1 MKPLRLAAVLCCSV
15 ACADATSSPRPEA
28 GVSPAAQWSGGTVQ
42 VHSAAFSGQALLS
55 LYAAGAPVAV
65 TRFDDTTLSVR
76 LPVVPTGDL
85 VISRHQSGRDTVV
98 VVHVAGLASYR
109 EVPGDLGY
117 EPLVPEGPPGVR
129 FVGQDGQAGLTILDP
144 ATDQV
149 TTIPG
154 LLPVQLS
161 FGLAPTYQENRYVL
175 QDSTGLLSIWQ
186 LFPAAQFID
195 TAVIRSPG
203 PRHVTQ
209 LNDSTWL
216 SLYSNALLTTLPSGS
231 HFSGPGLVSDPLRVV
246 FSPDGSRVA
255 LVMASAPGSR
265 APVLDGATGDTAFT
279 FHAHEPTGAAFSRA
293 TGRLYVTAGF
303 SFADDTLLALRGS
316 DGAVL
321 AQAAVPTGYNGYGLA
336 VDPRLDRVYQ
346 VAESSGTRALFVYDG
361 ATLALLG
368 QATAS
373 SVATGLDY
381 SWSAG
386 IGVDTLTH
394 RIHVAFP
401 GSPIPVISYD
411 RLP

>member
-1 MKPLRLAAVLCCSV
+1 MKRLRIAAVVCCAT
-15 ACADATSSPRPEA
+15 ACGDATSSSRPEA
-28 GVSPAAQWSGGTVQ
+28 GVTPAAQWSGGTVQ
-42 VHSAAFSGQALLS
+42 VHSAALGGQALPS
-55 LYAAGAPVAV
+55 LYAMGTPLAV
-65 TRFDDTTLSVR
+65 TRLDDTTLSVR
-76 LPVVPTGDL
+76 LPVVPTGDMVL
-85 VISRHQSGRDTVV
+85 SRHQSGRDTLV
-98 VVHVAGLASYR
+98 VVHVAGFASAR

-117 EPLVPEGPPGVR
+117 EPLVPEGHPGVR

-161 FGLAPTYQENRYVL
+161 FGIVPTYVENRYIL
-175 QDSTGLLSIWQ
+175 RDSSGLLSIWQ
-186 LFPAAQFID
+186 LFPVPQLID
-195 TAVIRSPG
+195 TALIRSLG

-216 SLYSNALLTTLPSGS
+216 SLYSNAMLATLPSGA
-231 HFSGPGLVSDPLRVV
+231 HFAGPGLVSDPLRVL

-279 FHAHEPTGAAFSRA
+279 FHAHQPTGAAFSRA

-303 SFADDTLLALRGS
+303 SFADDTLLALRSS

-321 AQAAVPTGYNGYGLA
+321 AQAAVPTGYSGFGLA
-336 VDPRLDRVYQ
+336 VDPKLDRVYQ
-346 VAESSGTRALFVYDG
+346 VAESSGTRALFIYDG
-361 ATLALLG
+361 ATLARLG
-368 QATAS
+368 QATS
-373 SVATGLDY
+373 TQVATGLDY

-386 IGVDTLTH
+386 IGVDTLTG

-401 GSPIPVISYD
+401 GSPIPVLSYD